1 MAELTSLH
9 KEVRRLH
16 EDHKILNN
24 NMENLRKEEKFDVQQ
39 SPYKVSLV
47 SRTRPQS
54 IRFYSLGSTCNKYC
68 YLIGQN

>member
-47 SRTRPQS
+47 SRTPPPP
-54 IRFYSLGSTCNKYC
+54 KY
-68 YLIGQN
+68 